1 MNLTFRCL
9 AYGTLSQDIILLVAQ
24 VEGLNDFATLEA
36 MFLPYA
42 LKPAH

>member
-1 MNLTFRCL
+1 MNLTSR
-9 AYGTLSQDIILLVAQ
+9 YGTLSRDIILLAAQ
-24 VEGLNDFATLEA
+24 VEGLDSFATFEA